1 MVTAFAEELPVER
14 ATENSATVSD
24 EVDTADNSDP
34 HMGTTYYMYLAP
46 DIVATNPPDMGVSGP
61 STDALILLAVA
72 VGCAYL
78 CVSAYA
84 HEMCIR
90 DRLYHQQRLQVCH
103 LEPALHFR
111 YHDPQRR
118 TESPR
123 VYAGGPG
130 SHGIWCDPCEC

>member
-1 MVTAFAEELPVER
+1 MPKTTKPFVRVLCVLLALAAALSLTMVTAFAEELPVEK

-61 STDALILLAVA
+61 STDMLLLLAVA
-72 VGCAYL
+72 VGGVYL

-84 HEMCIR
+84 YGGK
-90 DRLYHQQRLQVCH
+90 DK
-103 LEPALHFR
+103 
-111 YHDPQRR
+111 R
-118 TESPR
+118 T
-123 VYAGGPG
+123 A
-130 SHGIWCDPCEC
+130 DAA

>member
-1 MVTAFAEELPVER
+1 MPKKTKPFVRALCVLLALVAALSLTMVTAFAEELPVER

-34 HMGTTYYMYLAP
+34 HMGKTYYMYLAP

-84 HEMCIR
+84 H
-90 DRLYHQQRLQVCH
+90 
-103 LEPALHFR
+103 
-111 YHDPQRR
+111 
-118 TESPR
+118 
-123 VYAGGPG
+123 GGK
-130 SHGIWCDPCEC
+130 DEQAADAV

>member
-1 MVTAFAEELPVER
+1 MTEDRPAASVDFTSAFCGKRFEDMAGILTLQEVKRACWKDAQRLKNLHCLLYTSVER

-84 HEMCIR
+84 H
-90 DRLYHQQRLQVCH
+90 
-103 LEPALHFR
+103 
-111 YHDPQRR
+111 
-118 TESPR
+118 
-123 VYAGGPG
+123 GGK
-130 SHGIWCDPCEC
+130 DEQAADAV

>member
-1 MVTAFAEELPVER
+1 MER

-46 DIVATNPPDMGVSGP
+46 DIVATNPPDMGVNGP

-84 HEMCIR
+84 H
-90 DRLYHQQRLQVCH
+90 
-103 LEPALHFR
+103 
-111 YHDPQRR
+111 
-118 TESPR
+118 
-123 VYAGGPG
+123 GGK
-130 SHGIWCDPCEC
+130 DKRETNAV